1 MKEELKDRMKAAM
14 DRKGLRAIDLCNIT
28 GIPKSALHYYLS
40 GRSEPKSDRIYIIAK
55 ALDVSEAWLLGYDV
69 PPDRTQDQ
77 KDLDELSELVE
88 RIKKDRYFRQL
99 MFAINHLNPSQVDL
113 IRNLVSQLQKNP
125 EGS

>member
-14 DRKGLRAIDLCNIT
+14 DRKGLRAIDLCNTT

-88 RIKKDRYFRQL
+88 RIKKDRDFRQL